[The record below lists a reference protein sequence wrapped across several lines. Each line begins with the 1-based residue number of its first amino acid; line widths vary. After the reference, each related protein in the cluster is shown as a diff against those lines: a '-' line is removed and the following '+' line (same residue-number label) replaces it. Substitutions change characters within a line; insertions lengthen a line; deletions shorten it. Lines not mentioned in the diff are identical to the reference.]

1 MSGRPRGR
9 PRGSRGTHRQ
19 AATWGGR
26 GSAIEAGPNTM
37 DNQTS
42 VFYDDH
48 ASAIAACCHS
58 SGALQIEISRHLMGC
73 LPRML
78 RASSSRSSTK

>member
-48 ASAIAACCHS
+48 ASAIAAIHRVLTDRDFETLNGLS
-58 SGALQIEISRHLMGC
+58 PEDA
-73 LPRML
+73 
-78 RASSSRSSTK
+78 ASQFFRSSTK